1 MDKMQKKVFM
11 ADEKNFS
18 AMKTIMIMRIN
29 EKSFSASIRIRHKC
43 NQATSRASTKR
54 KFI

>member
-1 MDKMQKKVFM
+1 MT
-11 ADEKNFS
+11 DEKKFS
-18 AMKTIMIMRIN
+18 AMKTLIIMRIN
-29 EKSFSASIRIRHKC
+29 EKSYSASIRIRHKC